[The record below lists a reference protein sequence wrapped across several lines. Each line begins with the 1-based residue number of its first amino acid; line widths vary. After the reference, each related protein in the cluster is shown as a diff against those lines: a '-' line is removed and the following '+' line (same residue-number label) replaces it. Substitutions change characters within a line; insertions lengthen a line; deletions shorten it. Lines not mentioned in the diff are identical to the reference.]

1 MLRYLALLLA
11 CLCLILAII
20 GIVLP
25 GLPTVPFL
33 LLAAWFSAR
42 SSPRLHQ
49 WLHRH
54 AVFGKLLV
62 DWETNKSIS
71 RRSKVIAVLMLLL
84 SYAVMLFR
92 VEHVWLLI
100 SVALLFLAVATF
112 LISRPEPNRS
122 DKSDKS
128 P

>member
-11 CLCLILAII
+11 CLFLILAII
-20 GIVLP
+20 GIFLP

-54 AVFGKLLV
+54 PTFGKLLT

-71 RRSKVIAVLMLLL
+71 RKSKIIAVLMLML
-84 SYAVMLFR
+84 SYALMLVR
-92 VEHVWLLI
+92 VDNTWILI
-100 SVALLFLAVATF
+100 GVALLFLAVAAF
-112 LISRPEPNRS
+112 LISRREPDCI
-122 DKSDKS
+122 DKSV
-128 P
+128 